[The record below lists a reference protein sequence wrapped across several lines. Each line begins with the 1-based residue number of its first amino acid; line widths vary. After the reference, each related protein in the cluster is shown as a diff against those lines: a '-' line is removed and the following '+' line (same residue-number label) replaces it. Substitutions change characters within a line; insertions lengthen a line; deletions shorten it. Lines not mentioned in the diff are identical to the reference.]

1 MECIEEY
8 QFVLAYVYKLSVSL
22 HLFIN
27 LIAQLDQSGHVVTGF
42 SLGRLQMGGGQVQ
55 GNKALIRG
63 GTHKGGHRPYGG
75 DLTLI
80 DYTIN

>member
-1 MECIEEY
+1 MGG
-8 QFVLAYVYKLSVSL
+8 FVPPYE
-22 HLFIN
+22 
-27 LIAQLDQSGHVVTGF
+27 
-42 SLGRLQMGGGQVQ
+42 GGQVQ
-55 GNKALIRG
+55 GDKALIG

>member
-1 MECIEEY
+1 MEIISECTH
-8 QFVLAYVYKLSVSL
+8 LSSFRDV
-22 HLFIN
+22 HTHPYTYIFTYTYTYIR
-27 LIAQLDQSGHVVTGF
+27 V
-42 SLGRLQMGGGQVQ
+42 SLGRLHMGERQVQ
-55 GNKALIRG
+55 GDKALIG